1 MHSLKLKNP
10 LVCFDLETTGINI
23 AKDRIVELS
32 FLKALPNGDVIQKTR
47 KINPEMPIPIESSLI
62 HGIYDDDVK
71 NESTFKQV
79 AKSLAQF
86 IEGCDL
92 AGFNIL
98 RFDVPMLVE
107 EFLRADI
114 DFEIGNRKIV
124 DAQRIFHLMEPRN
137 LSAAYSFYC
146 KKDLE
151 DAHTAE
157 ADTLATFDVLNAQ
170 IGHYQGKTLKDANG
184 KEYEPVQNDMGVLHE
199 LTAAKMVD
207 FAQRMIFNAQGVEV
221 FNFGKHKNISVL
233 EALKKEPTYYEWMMN
248 GDFPLDT
255 KRKLTQIKLRAAKL
269 NK

>member
-1 MHSLKLKNP
+1 MHSLKLKTP

-32 FLKALPNGDVIQKTR
+32 FLKAMPNGEIIQKTR
-47 KINPEMPIPIESSLI
+47 RINPEMPIPIESSLI
-62 HGIYDDDVK
+62 HGIYDEDVK
-71 NESTFKQV
+71 DEMTFKQV
-79 AKSLAQF
+79 AKSLSQF

-107 EFLRADI
+107 EFLRAGI
-114 DFEIGNRKIV
+114 DFEVGNRKIV
-124 DAQRIFHLMEPRN
+124 DAQRIYHLMEPRN
-137 LSAAYSFYC
+137 LSAAYAFYC

-157 ADTLATFDVLNAQ
+157 ADTMATFEVLNAQ
-170 IGHYQGKTLKDANG
+170 IQHYETKTFKDDKGN
-184 KEYEPVQNDMGVLHE
+184 EYFPVQNDMSVLHE

-207 FAQRMIFNAQGVEV
+207 FAQRMIFNAQGIEV
-221 FNFGKHKNISVL
+221 FNFGKHKNIPVT

-255 KRKLTQIKLRAAKL
+255 KRKLTQIKLRNAKI

>member
-1 MHSLKLKNP
+1 MHSLKLKTP

-32 FLKALPNGDVIQKTR
+32 FLKAMPNGEIIQKTR
-47 KINPEMPIPIESSLI
+47 RINPEMPIPIESSLI
-62 HGIYDDDVK
+62 HGIYDEDVK
-71 NESTFKQV
+71 DEMTFKQV
-79 AKSLAQF
+79 AKSLSQF

-107 EFLRADI
+107 EFLRAGI
-114 DFEIGNRKIV
+114 DFEVGNRKIV
-124 DAQRIFHLMEPRN
+124 DAQRIYHLMEPRN
-137 LSAAYSFYC
+137 LSAAYAFYC

-157 ADTLATFDVLNAQ
+157 ADTTATFEVLNAQ
-170 IGHYQGKTLKDANG
+170 IQHYETKTLKDDKGN
-184 KEYEPVQNDMGVLHE
+184 EYFPVQNDMSVLHE
-199 LTAAKMVD
+199 LTASKMVD
-207 FAQRMIFNAQGVEV
+207 FAQRMIFNAQGIEV
-221 FNFGKHKNISVL
+221 FNFGKHKNIPVT

-255 KRKLTQIKLRAAKL
+255 KRKLTQIKLRSAKI

>member
-1 MHSLKLKNP
+1 MHSLKLKTP

-23 AKDRIVELS
+23 SKDRIVELS
-32 FLKALPNGDVIQKTR
+32 FLKAMPNGEVIQKTR

-71 NESTFKQV
+71 DESTFKQV

-107 EFLRADI
+107 EFLRAGI
-114 DFEIGNRKIV
+114 DFEVGNRKIV
-124 DAQRIFHLMEPRN
+124 DAQRIYHLMEPRN
-137 LSAAYSFYC
+137 LSAAYKFYC

-157 ADTLATFDVLNAQ
+157 ADTIATFEVLNAQ
-170 IGHYQGKTLKDANG
+170 IDHYEGVILKDHNG
-184 KEYEPVQNDMGVLHE
+184 KEYNPVQNDMNVLHE

-207 FAQRMIFNAQGVEV
+207 FAQRMIFNAQGIEV
-221 FNFGKHKNISVL
+221 FNFGKHKNIPVL
-233 EALKKEPTYYEWMMN
+233 DALKKEPTYYEWMMN